1 MDEGDED
8 EDDQGIVIKVNDDLN
23 LQPIVEH

>member
-23 LQPIVEH
+23 LPPIIEH